1 MTLPPGKGTA
11 ADGRILYNIACASC
25 HGVTRKGESPLVALV
40 GGNGT
45 LTKRSPTKTVGSSWP
60 YATTLFDYMRRA
72 MPFGQ
77 RKSLS
82 NDEVYA
88 ATAYVL
94 FLNDFID
101 EDRLI
106 TNASLTSIAM
116 PNQDGFFWSDEA
128 KRLNAEP

>member
-1 MTLPPGKGTA
+1 ML
-11 ADGRILYNIACASC
+11 
-25 HGVTRKGESPLVALV
+25 
-40 GGNGT
+40 
-45 LTKRSPTKTVGSSWP
+45 
-60 YATTLFDYMRRA
+60 
-72 MPFGQ
+72 FGQ
-77 RKSLS
+77 EKSLS

-128 KRLNAEP
+128 KRLNAEL